1 MYTIGITARYDLD
14 KKNIILRE
22 TYRKWLKKDFR
33 IKLIIP
39 NDQREYNDILNT
51 CDLLIINGGDDIN
64 PTHYHEKNYHSLLE
78 DPIIEQLD
86 LDLIDLF
93 YKAHKPIIGICR
105 GIQIINVYFKGSLI
119 QEIKNYNTMIDHQK
133 NQHHLVINK
142 NTVLGKYF
150 KENIVVNSFHH
161 QCIKEIAPKFN
172 ISAISED
179 GFIEAIEKDNIIGVQ
194 WHPELMDDIHKT
206 LFIKM
211 IKALLINHYDKNSQ
225 LLQ

>member
-64 PTHYHEKNYHSLLE
+64 PTYYHEKNYHSLLE

-119 QEIKNYNTMIDHQK
+119 QEIKNYNTMIIK
-133 NQHHLVINK
+133 KINIILLLIK
-142 NTVLGKYF
+142 IQYL
-150 KENIVVNSFHH
+150 ENILKR
-161 QCIKEIAPKFN
+161 I
-172 ISAISED
+172 
-179 GFIEAIEKDNIIGVQ
+179 
-194 WHPELMDDIHKT
+194 L
-206 LFIKM
+206 
-211 IKALLINHYDKNSQ
+211 LLIHFTINV
-225 LLQ
+225 